1 MCLFYGK
8 RKTWNGRGSAGWDL
22 LAFAGVDVFSAIMY
36 HQIHQTYITATFLSF
51 YVFLSV
57 CSVWSFFLSKQY
69 FNDPFVKLDTVLP
82 KSIFW
87 QGMRGWK
94 KGREHR
100 INKHRRRK
108 GVHFM
113 TDGFQCV
120 CVSLRHL
127 APHITV
133 TVSSIRVPV
142 ILSRHSAQLL
152 IFSLWWDLC
161 LLQVG
166 QSLKLFPLPLKT
178 DTNRDLLIFLEI
190 GRQERL
196 SMKKQMD
203 WDRIREKSFWL

>member
-57 CSVWSFFLSKQY
+57 YSVWSFFLSKQY

-120 CVSLRHL
+120 CVPASFGTSYNCYGFKQPRTCYSV
-127 APHITV
+127 APQC
-133 TVSSIRVPV
+133 
-142 ILSRHSAQLL
+142 SALD
-152 IFSLWWDLC
+152 F
-161 LLQVG
+161 
-166 QSLKLFPLPLKT
+166 
-178 DTNRDLLIFLEI
+178 
-190 GRQERL
+190 
-196 SMKKQMD
+196 
-203 WDRIREKSFWL
+203 